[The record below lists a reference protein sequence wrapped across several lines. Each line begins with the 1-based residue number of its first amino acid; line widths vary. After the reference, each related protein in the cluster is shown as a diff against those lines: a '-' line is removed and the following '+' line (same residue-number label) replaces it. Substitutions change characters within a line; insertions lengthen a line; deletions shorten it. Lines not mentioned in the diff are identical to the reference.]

1 MSAEAD
7 QSEVSKWA
15 LVVAEAAAAL
25 VAVRLDCFFQNEI
38 VAVAVA
44 VVLVSATLVP
54 VQVTV
59 FLAPAHYADPRI
71 KPARAG

>member
-15 LVVAEAAAAL
+15 LVVAETAAAL
-25 VAVRLDCFFQNEI
+25 VAVRLDCFFQNEN

-59 FLAPAHYADPRI
+59 LLAPAHYSDPRI